1 MEMVSIMES
10 MKITDALILRIQKI
24 DSGTTLVHI
33 ALGAHQKEGA
43 DVLLSNACR
52 CAADL
57 REEAD
62 RLILQLDRMKS
73 ESEKIDWKGISKR
86 H

>member
-1 MEMVSIMES
+1 MET
-10 MKITDALILRIQKI
+10 MKITDALRLRIHKI

-33 ALGAHQKEGA
+33 ALGAHSKEGA
-43 DVLLSNACR
+43 DVLLSNACH
-52 CAADL
+52 CADDL

-62 RLILQLDRMKS
+62 RLIRQLEKMKS
-73 ESEKIDWKGISKR
+73 EAEKIDWKDISKR